1 MNDVRPLIFVVD
13 DEPSICT
20 ALERLFRSVG
30 LEVWTFSSAQA
41 FLRSERPDVPA
52 CLVLDVR
59 LPDLSG
65 LDIQDRLLREG
76 VDIPVVFITGH
87 GDIPMSVRAM
97 KAGAVEFLTKPFKE
111 QELLDAVQQAIER
124 HRVARQLRAEI
135 QKFRSRFLSLTPR
148 ERQVFPLVTAGLLNK
163 EIAAELGTSE
173 KTVKIHRSRVMT
185 KMNAKSL
192 AHLVHIAEKLK
203 VTALYNQHDETK
215 VR

>member
-41 FLRSERPDVPA
+41 FLQSERPDVPA

-76 VDIPVVFITGH
+76 LDIPIVFITGH
-87 GDIPMSVRAM
+87 GDIPMSVRAI

-135 QKFRSRFLSLTPR
+135 QKFRSRFLSLTP
-148 ERQVFPLVTAGLLNK
+148 A
-163 EIAAELGTSE
+163 
-173 KTVKIHRSRVMT
+173 
-185 KMNAKSL
+185 
-192 AHLVHIAEKLK
+192 
-203 VTALYNQHDETK
+203 
-215 VR
+215 